1 MTDIEFTPIVIEEE
15 KENYLLNALAKT
27 IAVTISVSML
37 VFTILMFIY
46 APQNE
51 ESPNAIFIVSVVIAS
66 VCYIPLLIGFIYG
79 ICIFIKNCN

>member
-15 KENYLLNALAKT
+15 NYLLHALAKT
-27 IAVTISVSML
+27 IAATISVSML

-46 APQNE
+46 TPQDGK
-51 ESPNAIFIVSVVIAS
+51 SPNTIFIVSVVIAS